1 MCHSFLTHS
10 SVDGHLGCFH
20 VLANMNN
27 AAMNIWG
34 TLVSFNSD
42 FLSVYAQQWD
52 CCQPHLLLLLWNDSF
67 NQYFFPCVL
76 RMTLLIYH
84 PGKNQENSH
93 WNYFLCSIVHTRSS
107 SWERLI
113 IDMQTEVSIND
124 LLNLQHMEKLKTGNS
139 CAKQP
144 LMLLYKLIYG
154 NHVKINPLNFFCYL
168 CPHSFNQNL
177 LRSVCKELGIPLCAK
192 QIKLVIS

>member
-1 MCHSFLTHS
+1 MRPAYFPPVTFPSLLMLFLLVWTDLSHFQFQGAFIFLHS
-10 SVDGHLGCFH
+10 
-20 VLANMNN
+20 
-27 AAMNIWG
+27 
-34 TLVSFNSD
+34 
-42 FLSVYAQQWD
+42 
-52 CCQPHLLLLLWNDSF
+52 HLLLLLWNDSF
-67 NQYFFPCVL
+67 NQYFFPYVL

-93 WNYFLCSIVHTRSS
+93 WNYFLYSVVHMRSS

-113 IDMQTEVSIND
+113 IDMQTEVSKND

-154 NHVKINPLNFFCYL
+154 NHVNINPLNFFCYL
-168 CPHSFNQNL
+168 CPHSVNQNL
-177 LRSVCKELGIPLCAK
+177 LRSAVCKALGIILCAK